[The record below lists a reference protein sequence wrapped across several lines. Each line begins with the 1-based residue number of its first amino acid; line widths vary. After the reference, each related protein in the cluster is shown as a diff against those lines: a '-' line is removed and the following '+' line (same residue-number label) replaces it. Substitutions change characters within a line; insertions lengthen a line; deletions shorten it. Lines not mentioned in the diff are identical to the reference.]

1 MGRLAKE
8 AKVQVAYD
16 REGLRM
22 EVDDEC
28 VNLYMENIKRIE
40 MTRDEFENLMEA
52 YDDLAIPQK
61 KD

>member
-1 MGRLAKE
+1 M
-8 AKVQVAYD
+8 QVAYD